1 MNHNNEHVQKN
12 QKLAITAA
20 YYLTFITLGLTIGAA
35 GPVLPIL
42 AHNTGTTLDG
52 ISLIFVTNSL
62 GYMAGTWLTGRMF
75 DYFSGHTLL
84 AVALVV
90 VSAMLFI
97 LPVAPQLWLLAMVMA
112 VIGIFQGT
120 LDVSSNTLLIWLHGA
135 KVGPFL
141 NGLHFFFGVGA
152 LIAPIAVAQFTG
164 PGGDIRWVYWLF
176 ALVNLPIA
184 LWIWSLPAP
193 RAHQRSTS
201 GESPRGPVPL
211 PIMVLLMAFF
221 FLYVGLEGGYGSW
234 IYTYATTL
242 KLADAAQ
249 AAYLTS
255 TFWGAFTLFR
265 LAGVWISTRI
275 SPARNLVINLCGAA
289 LGLALILLAP
299 ASQTALWLGTIV
311 VGASI
316 ASTFP
321 TMLTLADQRLHLTGS
336 LTSWCYFGAGV
347 GHMLLPWLIGQ
358 IFVPL
363 GARSMMV
370 FIMIDLLFNAIILAL
385 VLART
390 RDRSKVN
397 PSQAGL

>member
-1 MNHNNEHVQKN
+1 MNLTSEQRPNN

-52 ISLIFVTNSL
+52 ISIIFVTNSL
-62 GYMAGTWLTGRMF
+62 GYMAGTWLTGRLF

-97 LPVAPQLWLLAMVMA
+97 LPIAPQLWLLALVMA

-120 LDVSSNTLLIWLHGA
+120 LDVSSNTSLIWLHGA

-152 LIAPIAVAQFTG
+152 LIAPIVVAQFTG
-164 PGGDIRWVYWLF
+164 QGGDIRWVYWLF

-184 LWIWSLPAP
+184 LWIWFLPAP
-193 RAHQRSTS
+193 RAPEHSNP
-201 GESPRGPVPL
+201 GETPRGPIPL
-211 PIMVLLMAFF
+211 PIMALLMTFF

-234 IYTYATTL
+234 IFTYATTL
-242 KLADAAQ
+242 HLADATQ

-255 TFWGAFTLFR
+255 TYWGAFTLFR
-265 LAGVWISTRI
+265 LAGVWISTRL
-275 SPARNLVINLCGAA
+275 SPGKNLIVNFCGAGV
-289 LGLALILLAP
+289 GLALILLAP
-299 ASQTALWLGTIV
+299 ASQTALWIGTIV

-321 TMLTLADQRLHLTGS
+321 TMLTLADQRLRLTGA
-336 LTSWCYFGAGV
+336 LTSWCYFGAGI

-370 FIMIDLLFNAIILAL
+370 FIMIDLLLNALILAL
-385 VLART
+385 LLART
-390 RDRSKVN
+390 RGKLANNTSPAAN
-397 PSQAGL
+397 